1 MVLACPLKFEDSEYE
16 VGNES
21 NIYICRGKPHGH
33 PAFICSAAKAE
44 LCRDLT
50 SKANEIIQLL

>member
-1 MVLACPLKFEDSEYE
+1 MACPLKFEDSEYE